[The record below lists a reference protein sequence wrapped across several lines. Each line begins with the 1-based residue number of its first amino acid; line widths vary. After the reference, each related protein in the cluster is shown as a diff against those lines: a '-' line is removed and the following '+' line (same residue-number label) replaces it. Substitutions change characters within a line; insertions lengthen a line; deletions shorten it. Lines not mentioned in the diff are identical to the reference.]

1 MAPKFGDN
9 TSACSKRSLRSAPE
23 RPGARHGGGGPVV
36 KDRCVRIAYCLY
48 GQARRLDEGASNI
61 LGSLE
66 RMQPGCNTVRFYVH
80 VWLPAK
86 LGRDGTS
93 QYGDAF
99 SFFYNRPVRHKAPQN
114 VTEQIRRLYHPV
126 AMQAEPARS
135 FELAAYRASL
145 LYASER
151 RHGNAPDVKLQAALS
166 QSYSRWRVA
175 ELLRVDTAHLADTQ
189 LVMWSRFDFLCPLT
203 LVAAELNPSLL
214 HVADFLR
221 WKSTPNRAAL
231 VPTCGTRRLPDNFF
245 VAGKRLFFSVAAV
258 YPNLLT
264 GHALLNNRLAIAR
277 MWRLGEKPQVSSEQL
292 LMMQLLVERN
302 LSSYAELEAIVRFE
316 PGIPNFLEWSPA
328 EKLRVC
334 WNASLAL
341 TVPRPPSPCQRA
353 SSLPSAASTTR
364 L

>member
-1 MAPKFGDN
+1 MRA
-9 TSACSKRSLRSAPE
+9 
-23 RPGARHGGGGPVV
+23 ARHGGGKSVV
-36 KDRCVRIAYCLY
+36 EDRCVRIAYCLY

-86 LGRDGTS
+86 LGRHGTYK
-93 QYGDAF
+93 YGDAY
-99 SFFYNRPVRHKAPQN
+99 SPFYNRPVIHQAPQN

-145 LYASER
+145 LYRTHRSDGTSY
-151 RHGNAPDVKLQAALS
+151 GNAPNVTLQATLS

-175 ELLRVDTAHLADTQ
+175 ELLRVDAAHLADTQ
-189 LVMWSRFDFLCPLT
+189 LVLWSRFDFLCPLT

-221 WKSTPNRAAL
+221 WQSTPNRAAL
-231 VPTCGTRRLPDNFF
+231 LPTCGMRRLPDNFLG
-245 VAGKRLFFSVAAV
+245 AGKSLFFLVSAV

-264 GHALLNNRLAIAR
+264 GHALLNNREAIAR
-277 MWRLGEKPQVSSEQL
+277 MWRLGEKPQVTPEQL
-292 LMMQLLVERN
+292 LMMQLLVGRN

-316 PGIPNFLEWSPA
+316 PGIPNFLKWSPA
-328 EKLRVC
+328 EKLPVC

-341 TVPRPPSPCQRA
+341 TVPRPPSPCRNKGLW
-353 SSLPSAASTTR
+353 SRNKGLWSFY
-364 L
+364 

>member
-1 MAPKFGDN
+1 MAAVSPLLETG
-9 TSACSKRSLRSAPE
+9 
-23 RPGARHGGGGPVV
+23 
-36 KDRCVRIAYCLY
+36 CVRIAYCLY

-86 LGRDGTS
+86 LGSDGAS

-99 SFFYNRPVRHKAPQN
+99 SFFYNRPVLHQAPQN

-151 RHGNAPDVKLQAALS
+151 RHGNAPDVTLQATLS

-189 LVMWSRFDFLCPLT
+189 LVLWSRFDFLCPLT

-221 WKSTPNRAAL
+221 WQSTPNRAAL
-231 VPTCGTRRLPDNFF
+231 LPTCGTRRLPDNFF
-245 VAGKRLFFSVAAV
+245 GAGKRLFFSVSAV

-264 GHALLNNRLAIAR
+264 GHALLNNRMAIAR

-328 EKLRVC
+328 EKLPVC

-341 TVPRPPSPCQRA
+341 TVPRPPSPCRNKGLW
-353 SSLPSAASTTR
+353 SRNKGLWSFY
-364 L
+364 

>member
-1 MAPKFGDN
+1 MGV
-9 TSACSKRSLRSAPE
+9 L
-23 RPGARHGGGGPVV
+23 H
-36 KDRCVRIAYCLY
+36 
-48 GQARRLDEGASNI
+48 Q
-61 LGSLE
+61 
-66 RMQPGCNTVRFYVH
+66 
-80 VWLPAK
+80 
-86 LGRDGTS
+86 
-93 QYGDAF
+93 
-99 SFFYNRPVRHKAPQN
+99 APQN

-151 RHGNAPDVKLQAALS
+151 RHGNAPDVTLQATLS

-189 LVMWSRFDFLCPLT
+189 LVLWSRFDFLCPLT

-221 WKSTPNRAAL
+221 WQSTPNRAAL
-231 VPTCGTRRLPDNFF
+231 LPTCGTRRLPDNFF
-245 VAGKRLFFSVAAV
+245 GAGKRLFFSVSAV

-264 GHALLNNRLAIAR
+264 GHALLNNRVAIAR

-316 PGIPNFLEWSPA
+316 PGIPNFLQWSPA

-334 WNASLAL
+334 
-341 TVPRPPSPCQRA
+341 
-353 SSLPSAASTTR
+353 
-364 L
+364 